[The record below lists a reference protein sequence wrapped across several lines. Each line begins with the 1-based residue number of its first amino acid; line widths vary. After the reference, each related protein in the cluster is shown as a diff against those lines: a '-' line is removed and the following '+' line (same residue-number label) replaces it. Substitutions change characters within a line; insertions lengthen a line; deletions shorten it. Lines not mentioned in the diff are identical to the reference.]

1 MKPDVFMLSVK
12 TRQCRA
18 YMRLNGLPLFE
29 ADLDRPRDFGEVIT
43 MWVMPGTNR
52 LDVAL
57 AVAPNNERT
66 NTSVSIEV
74 LRVPDGVGQKEAP
87 RVLEF
92 AWPPHDVRELV
103 PFYHIFEFDGPQ
115 QSPCRLWT
123 EAPPVVLDAAS
134 TSEVTAI
141 AQQLHRT
148 FAGRDHQRLADA
160 MAYRGRDIALC
171 LGMTEAD
178 GERSQKSFFKT
189 IMSHADFKAVPWDRD
204 AFEAT
209 PIAANRVVWLHR
221 KSAKLN
227 ETLLLENNHGQGM
240 DAFVAKIAGNWQVV
254 R

>member
-1 MKPDVFMLSVK
+1 MKPDAYMLSVK

-18 YMRLNGLPLFE
+18 YVRLNGVPFFE
-29 ADLDRPRDFGEVIT
+29 ADLDRPRDFGEVVT

-52 LDVAL
+52 LDVAF

-66 NTSVSIEV
+66 NTSVSLEI
-74 LRVPDGVGQKEAP
+74 LRVPDAVGQKEAP

-92 AWPPHDVRELV
+92 AWPPRDVRELV
-103 PFYHIFEFDGPQ
+103 PFYHIFEFPGPEL
-115 QSPCRLWT
+115 SPCRLWT
-123 EAPPVVLDAAS
+123 EAAPLYLDASS
-134 TSEVTAI
+134 TNEVTAI
-141 AQQLHRT
+141 AEQLHRT
-148 FAGRDHQRLADA
+148 FAARDHQRLADA

-171 LGMTEAD
+171 LGMTEDA

-189 IMSHADFKAVPWDRD
+189 IMTHPDFRAVPWDPE

-209 PIAANRVVWLHR
+209 LVAGDRVVWLHR
-221 KSAKLN
+221 KSKKLN

-240 DAFVAKIAGNWQVV
+240 DAFVAKIAGKWQVV